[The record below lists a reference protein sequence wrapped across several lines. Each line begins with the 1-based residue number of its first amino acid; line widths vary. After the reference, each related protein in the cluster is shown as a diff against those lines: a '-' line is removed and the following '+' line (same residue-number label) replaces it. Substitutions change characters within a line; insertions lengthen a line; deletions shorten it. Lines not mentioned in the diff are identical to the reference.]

1 MNTQPSLAP
10 NIFFRLG
17 YLCLVAVLVM
27 ACNRPPEPT
36 LNLYRAIHV
45 GDLDQIKRHLYWGTN
60 INQAGAD
67 GDYPLHMA
75 ARRGHLVVVE
85 ELLEHGAALDVR
97 DASQRTPLQAALLA
111 GKTQTA
117 RILFRRGGQ
126 EDPQALLRQLV
137 AEGVSDRDILA
148 LVVAQ
153 GADVNAPDASG
164 GRLLHQAVTRGQI
177 LLVKR
182 LIALGAEVNLTD
194 AQGHTPL
201 ALANASRR
209 RDIAALLK
217 SFGASSSP
225 AHQQPEAP

>member
-1 MNTQPSLAP
+1 MNTQPSLAL

-117 RILFRRGGQ
+117 RVLLRRGRSRG
-126 EDPQALLRQLV
+126 P
-137 AEGVSDRDILA
+137 
-148 LVVAQ
+148 
-153 GADVNAPDASG
+153 SG
-164 GRLLHQAVTRGQI
+164 
-177 LLVKR
+177 
-182 LIALGAEVNLTD
+182 
-194 AQGHTPL
+194 
-201 ALANASRR
+201 
-209 RDIAALLK
+209 
-217 SFGASSSP
+217 P
-225 AHQQPEAP
+225 A

>member
-60 INQAGAD
+60 INQAGAE
-67 GDYPLHMA
+67 GDSYLTVA
-75 ARRGHLVVVE
+75 VRRGHRVVVAE
-85 ELLEHGAALDVR
+85 RLEHGAALDVR

-117 RILFRRGGQ
+117 RFLFRLGGQ
-126 EDPQALLRQLV
+126 DYPQPLLRQLV
-137 AEGVSDRDILA
+137 A
-148 LVVAQ
+148 
-153 GADVNAPDASG
+153 
-164 GRLLHQAVTRGQI
+164 
-177 LLVKR
+177 
-182 LIALGAEVNLTD
+182 
-194 AQGHTPL
+194 
-201 ALANASRR
+201 
-209 RDIAALLK
+209 
-217 SFGASSSP
+217 
-225 AHQQPEAP
+225 